1 MKARKSKDIQRAL
14 QKQGFESF
22 SEKDHHQLHYLVVDG
37 KKQTVFTY
45 LGKAPLS
52 SELVETVSGQ
62 LKLTDE
68 KMADSFFSGRLNGE
82 KYIGMLKEKE
92 ILN

>member
-1 MKARKSKDIQRAL
+1 MKARKSKDIQRVL

-22 SEKDHHQLHYLVVDG
+22 SEKDHHQLHYLVVHG
-37 KKQTVFTY
+37 KKQAVFTY
-45 LGKAPLS
+45 VGKAPLS
-52 SELVETVSGQ
+52 PELMETVSSQ

-82 KYIGMLKEKE
+82 KYIEMLKEKD

>member
-22 SEKDHHQLHYLVVDG
+22 SEKDHHQLYYLVVDG
-37 KKQTVFTY
+37 KKQAVFTY
-45 LGKAPLS
+45 VGKAPLS
-52 SELVETVSGQ
+52 SELVETVSSQ

-92 ILN
+92 LLN

>member
-37 KKQTVFTY
+37 KKQAVFTY
-45 LGKAPLS
+45 VGKAQLS
-52 SELVETVSGQ
+52 PELMETVSSQ
-62 LKLTDE
+62 LKLSDE

-82 KYIGMLKEKE
+82 KYIGMLKEKAL
-92 ILN
+92 IN